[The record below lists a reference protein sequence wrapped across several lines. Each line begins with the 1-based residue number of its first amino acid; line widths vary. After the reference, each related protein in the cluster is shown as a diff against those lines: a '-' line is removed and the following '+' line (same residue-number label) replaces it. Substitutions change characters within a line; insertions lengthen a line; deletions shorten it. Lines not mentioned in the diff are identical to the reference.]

1 MLATKGDRVPTGEEW
16 VHEIKWDGIRLLA
29 DIRRSSLSRPE
40 VRLTSRNEN
49 DVSAGYPELQ
59 ALAEVGHDLLLD
71 GEVVVFED
79 GRPSF
84 GALAER
90 MHVRDMRRLGRLR
103 ERHPVTFL
111 VFDLLRLDGRDL
123 TGEPLA
129 VRRELLEGLAA
140 DGSLAD
146 VWWQV
151 PGTYADGAT
160 LLDATREQGLE
171 GIVSKRLSSRYEP
184 GARSRHWQKFA
195 HRLRTSWVVGGWR
208 PEKETA
214 DRMGALLVG
223 EPTYD
228 GGLLYRGR
236 VGSGIAG
243 RVGPVLKEMLAPLE
257 RATSPFSDEV
267 PRVDALG
274 TRWVEPVLVVDVESL
289 GLGAQGR
296 LRQPSYQGIRH
307 DLTVDDLRLDGLD
320 EQGMPEEGP

>member
-1 MLATKGDRVPTGEEW
+1 MVGMRPMLATKGDRVPTGDDW
-16 VHEIKWDGIRLLA
+16 VHEVKWDGIRLLA
-29 DIRRSSLSRPE
+29 DIRRSSLSQGPG

-59 ALAEVGHDLLLD
+59 AMAEAGRDLLLD
-71 GEVVVFED
+71 GEVVVFQD

-90 MHVRDMRRLGRLR
+90 MHVRDARRLERLR
-103 ERHPVTFL
+103 ERRPVTYL

-123 TGEPLA
+123 AGEPLG
-129 VRRELLEGLAA
+129 VRRELLEGL
-140 DGSLAD
+140 GLAD
-146 VWWQV
+146 AWWQV

-171 GIVSKRLSSRYEP
+171 GIVSKRLSSTYAF
-184 GARSRHWQKFA
+184 GARSRHWLKFA

-208 PEKETA
+208 AEKDTA

-243 RVGPVLKEMLAPLE
+243 RVGPVLKELLAPLE
-257 RATSPFSDEV
+257 RASSPFTDEV

-274 TRWVEPVLVVDVESL
+274 TRWVDPVLVVDVESL

-307 DLTVDDLRLDGLD
+307 DLTVDDLR
-320 EQGMPEEGP
+320 ETAP